1 MHWPAASLNDA
12 AQLQC
17 KGIDERCIFPLRGR
31 GALHFDRR
39 GARADVRAC
48 SDLKTFALGR
58 HHSAQCGGVL
68 CRILSVLSVLIRVY
82 VHIAES

>member
-48 SDLKTFALGR
+48 SDLKTYLPWGAITVRSVAVCCAVFSPC
-58 HHSAQCGGVL
+58 SAF
-68 CRILSVLSVLIRVY
+68 
-82 VHIAES
+82 